1 MTEDQSEDVPVV
13 SEDMSNLKA
22 LKQSSVLNQ
31 LLYEEKKSREKSWP
45 WITVADLWVFLL
57 QDKKTPFFH

>member
-31 LLYEEKKSREKSWP
+31 LLYEEKKSREKS
-45 WITVADLWVFLL
+45 
-57 QDKKTPFFH
+57 